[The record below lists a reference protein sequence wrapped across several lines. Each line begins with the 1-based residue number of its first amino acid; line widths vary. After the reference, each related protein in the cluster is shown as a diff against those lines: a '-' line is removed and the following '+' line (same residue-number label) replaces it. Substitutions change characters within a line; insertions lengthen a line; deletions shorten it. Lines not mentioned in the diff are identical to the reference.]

1 MERRASAT
9 GLAENAQASRSIAV
23 QTTSVLMTWIPIFS
37 APKCKN
43 AAVSYSSSAKGGR
56 QYGSAVRL
64 GYDCEFLEA
73 V

>member
-1 MERRASAT
+1 
-9 GLAENAQASRSIAV
+9 
-23 QTTSVLMTWIPIFS
+23 MTWIPIFS